1 MQAKLTRWLPLL
13 AALFSATAIAEQDYE
28 LPVEHRLERLT
39 QELRL
44 DADQRAKLDV
54 IFKDQ
59 HEKFRLLHEQSHAR
73 MREVLLPEQLEKWEA
88 MKKRHQA
95 TKDQHRPSS
104 PPRY

>member
-1 MQAKLTRWLPLL
+1 MQTKLTRWVSLL
-13 AALFSATAIAEQDYE
+13 AVLFSAAAIAEQDYD

-44 DADQRAKLDV
+44 DADQRTKLEV

-73 MREVLLPEQLEKWEA
+73 MREVLTPEQLEKWEA

-95 TKDQHRPSS
+95 TKDQHRP
-104 PPRY
+104 PNQPKY